1 MVDYD
6 NSGRIKD
13 LFQTFPQALNH
24 EIDDLH
30 RGLLAHFFFLILF
43 SLPVASWSVATL
55 ATHLFPSPKYNLT
68 PLRQGLSEEQYLL
81 DTVNFATL
89 WHLW

>member
-13 LFQTFPQALNH
+13 LFQTFLQALNH

-30 RGLLAHFFFLILF
+30 RGL
-43 SLPVASWSVATL
+43 
-55 ATHLFPSPKYNLT
+55 
-68 PLRQGLSEEQYLL
+68 
-81 DTVNFATL
+81 
-89 WHLW
+89 